1 MTNLRIDLSSAARMI
16 AEAQRLLF
24 FLHISP
30 DGDSIGSTLAMV
42 RSLRQVGK
50 TAIAVGVDPVPRIY
64 RFLAGWNTLFVPFY
78 EVEGEWDLAVFLDC
92 GDLKRVGAAQ
102 PLVGRARHNLNI
114 DHHTTNEAYGEYN
127 FLDFSA
133 AAVGEVAYRLLREL
147 NYPIDTDAATCIYTS
162 IVTDTGGFRYDST
175 GPNTHRIAAELIELG
190 IKPYEVTSAVFENE
204 SLARLGLLSRA
215 LGTIQHDPLGRVA
228 WITVTREMME
238 QAGAHDED
246 TEGIV
251 NYARSIA
258 GVEVG
263 LLFREG
269 DDGHI
274 RVNMRSRRRVD
285 VGRVALQFGGGGHA
299 RAAGCTVVSTMDEAS
314 DRIIKAI
321 LAEF

>member
-1 MTNLRIDLSSAARMI
+1 MI
-16 AEAQRLLF
+16 GEAERLLF

-42 RSLRQVGK
+42 HSLRQVGK

-64 RFLAGWNTLFVPFY
+64 RFLPGWNNLFVPFY
-78 EVEGEWDLAVFLDC
+78 EVDGEWDLAVFLDC

-102 PLVGRARHNLNI
+102 PLVSKARRNLNI
-114 DHHTTNEAYGEYN
+114 DHHATNEAYGEYN
-127 FLDFSA
+127 YLDFSA
-133 AAVGEVAYRLLREL
+133 AAVGELAYRLLREL
-147 NYPIDTDAATCIYTS
+147 NYPIDMDVATCIYTS

-175 GPNTHRIAAELIELG
+175 GPNTHRIAADLIELG
-190 IKPYEVTSAVFENE
+190 VKPYEVTSAVFENE

-215 LGTIQHDPLGRVA
+215 LGTIQHDPKGRVA

-251 NYARSIA
+251 NYARAIA

-263 LLFREG
+263 LLLREG
-269 DDGHI
+269 DDGQI
-274 RVNMRSRRRVD
+274 RVNLRSRRRVD
-285 VGRVALQFGGGGHA
+285 VGKIALQFGGGGHA
-299 RAAGCTVVSTMDEAS
+299 RAAGCTLSTSLEEARDRVV
-314 DRIIKAI
+314 KAL